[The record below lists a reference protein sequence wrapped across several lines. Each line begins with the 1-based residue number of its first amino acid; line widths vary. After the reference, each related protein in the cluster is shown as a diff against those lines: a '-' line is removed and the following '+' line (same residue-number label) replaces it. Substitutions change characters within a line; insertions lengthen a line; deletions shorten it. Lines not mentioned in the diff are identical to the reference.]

1 MDDDVPDGYAE
12 YQEEARE
19 HRRPRR
25 PCPSQMPTNEWLK
38 ALARGGQVGALV
50 DALSSRWMS
59 CVETANE
66 KKRLLEEV
74 IKSNADK
81 GLPILIDAV
90 FRCMIE
96 YDARLLLT
104 RQLLIAE
111 QMAQY
116 NGQEDVTL
124 RPSPAVIEELGKL
137 LRMEMRLVDLCERYA
152 RIMHVQ
158 KLAGFKPLLQPQN
171 PVPSAPYKPPVPE
184 TRAPQ
189 SPQPTTICAPEVS
202 NACKSRQDRP
212 ARPVSAPVG
221 THAEGV
227 PH

>member
-1 MDDDVPDGYAE
+1 MDDDVPNGFADYVAE
-12 YQEEARE
+12 RDEALKP
-19 HRRPRR
+19 PRR

-38 ALARGGQVGALV
+38 ALARGGQAAALV

-66 KKRLLEEV
+66 KKRLLDEV
-74 IKSNADK
+74 LKANADK
-81 GLPILIDAV
+81 GLPVLIDAV

-111 QMAQY
+111 KMAQY
-116 NGQEDVTL
+116 NGLEDATL

-152 RIMHVQ
+152 RISHVL
-158 KLAGFKPLLQPQN
+158 KLAGYRPVLQPQN
-171 PVPSAPYKPPVPE
+171 VAPPAPYRPPAPE
-184 TRAPQ
+184 TRD
-189 SPQPTTICAPEVS
+189 SQPPSRCAPEVTVARNS
-202 NACKSRQDRP
+202 MPNRP
-212 ARPVSAPVG
+212 ARPVSAPVW
-221 THAEGV
+221 TPA
-227 PH
+227 